1 MLPQVSRTRHR
12 TCSGVSGPGWA
23 GQRERPWVNGQRVCT
38 HLWTTPR
45 AHCPA
50 AMAPASIRAHARV
63 RPRDEAEATPSRQL
77 RVQPC
82 SPGAVLEE
90 PGGRQD
96 RRFRWEREAGSAAS
110 VRGPR
115 TLNRVGESQQTG
127 KGPSEGTG
135 GRLPTCLRPAGK
147 ASESKFDQ
155 NISKQE
161 TLRQLLSTR
170 PHHGEV
176 LKGVLPAEG
185 KGSHGCVETSAATG
199 TGKRSCGGNR

>member
-1 MLPQVSRTRHR
+1 MHTALRLWLLRPSGLTPVSDPETRLRQLQVGSSESSLAAPEQSWRNQEDARTDGSDGKGRR
-12 TCSGVSGPGWA
+12 
-23 GQRERPWVNGQRVCT
+23 GQP
-38 HLWTTPR
+38 
-45 AHCPA
+45 
-50 AMAPASIRAHARV
+50 PASGDRA
-63 RPRDEAEATPSRQL
+63 L
-77 RVQPC
+77 
-82 SPGAVLEE
+82 
-90 PGGRQD
+90 
-96 RRFRWEREAGSAAS
+96 
-110 VRGPR
+110 
-115 TLNRVGESQQTG
+115 LNRVGESHQTG